1 MNIRWY
7 EFKTNK
13 EIREM
18 SKQPYITTVI
28 RNRRWGYYG
37 HALRMND
44 TKISKQLTKWNT
56 TGKRKRGRPKET
68 LRRTPEREGKVIGL
82 QCRQNHAWS
91 PPYASAW
98 MQEDSNKNMSD

>member
-18 SKQPYITTVI
+18 SKQPYITSII
-28 RNRRWGYYG
+28 RSRRWGCYG

-44 TKISKQLTKWNT
+44 TKIPKQLTKWNT
-56 TGKRKRGRPKET
+56 TGKCKRDRKKP
-68 LRRTPEREGKVIGL
+68 
-82 QCRQNHAWS
+82 
-91 PPYASAW
+91 
-98 MQEDSNKNMSD
+98 

>member
-18 SKQPYITTVI
+18 SKQPYISTVI

-44 TKISKQLTKWNT
+44 TKIPKQLTKQNT
-56 TGKRKRGRPKET
+56 TGKHKRGRPKET
-68 LRRTPEREGKVIGL
+68 LRRTLERERSK
-82 QCRQNHAWS
+82 
-91 PPYASAW
+91 
-98 MQEDSNKNMSD
+98 